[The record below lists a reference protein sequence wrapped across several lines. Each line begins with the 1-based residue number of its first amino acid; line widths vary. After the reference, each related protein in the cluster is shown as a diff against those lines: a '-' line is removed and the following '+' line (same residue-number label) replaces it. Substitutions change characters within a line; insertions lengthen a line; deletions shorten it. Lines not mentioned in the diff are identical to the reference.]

1 MRTFDY
7 SSLKEKTWDS
17 EIISLVAQIH
27 EYKGRQEVYLKQKPE
42 ELDKL
47 VEIAKRQSTEASNA
61 IEGIRTTRTRL
72 KQLCEEK
79 TRPKNRYEEEILGY
93 RDVLNT
99 IHENYEYIPIKANYI
114 LQLHRDLYKYTEKSI
129 GGHFKISQNVI
140 AAKDETGKE
149 YVLFTP
155 LAPYETPAA
164 IDAICE
170 AYNRAIN
177 NEELDTLLLIPV
189 FIHDFLCIHPFS
201 DGNGRMSRLLTALL
215 LYRNGYVVGK
225 YISIENKIANNKD
238 LYYKALEDCQEGWHE
253 NSEDVT
259 PFIKYMLR
267 IILAAYRDFEE
278 RVELVSEN
286 LPAKEIVRR
295 AIYSKIGKLS
305 KSDIAELCPSIG
317 IKSIELALKQLVEEG
332 VLIKKGKGRAT
343 FYIRSDSQ

>member
-7 SSLKEKTWDS
+7 SLLKEKKWDS

-47 VEIAKRQSTEASNA
+47 IEIAKRQSTEASNA
-61 IEGIRTTRTRL
+61 IEGIRTTSTRL

-79 TRPKNRYEEEILGY
+79 TTPKNRDEQEILGY

-99 IHENYEYIPIKANYI
+99 IHENYEYIPIRANYI

-129 GGHFKISQNVI
+129 GGHFKTTQNVI
-140 AAKDETGKE
+140 AATDEIGKE

-164 IDAICE
+164 IDSICE
-170 AYNRAIN
+170 NYNKIVAN
-177 NEELDTLLLIPV
+177 DELDVLLLIPV
-189 FIHDFLCIHPFS
+189 YIHDFLCIHPFS

-215 LYRNGYVVGK
+215 LYRSGYVVGK
-225 YISIENKIANNKD
+225 YVSIENKIAKNKD
-238 LYYKALEDCQEGWHE
+238 LYYKALEECQEGWHE
-253 NSEDVT
+253 NKEDVT

-278 RVELVSEN
+278 RIELVNEKI
-286 LPAKEIVRR
+286 PAKEIVRR
-295 AIYSKIGKLS
+295 AVYSKIGKMS
-305 KSDIAELCPSIG
+305 KNDITELCPSIG
-317 IKSIELALKQLVEEG
+317 TKSVELALKQLVEEG
-332 VLIKKGKGRAT
+332 VLIKKGAGRAT
-343 FYIRSDSQ
+343 FYVRGDAK

>member
-1 MRTFDY
+1 M
-7 SSLKEKTWDS
+7 
-17 EIISLVAQIH
+17 
-27 EYKGRQEVYLKQKPE
+27 
-42 ELDKL
+42 
-47 VEIAKRQSTEASNA
+47 
-61 IEGIRTTRTRL
+61 
-72 KQLCEEK
+72 
-79 TRPKNRYEEEILGY
+79 
-93 RDVLNT
+93 
-99 IHENYEYIPIKANYI
+99 
-114 LQLHRDLYKYTEKSI
+114 
-129 GGHFKISQNVI
+129 
-140 AAKDETGKE
+140 DETGKE

-155 LAPYETPAA
+155 LAPYETPSA

-170 AYNRAIN
+170 AYNRTID
-177 NEELDTLLLIPV
+177 NEELDALLLIPV

-215 LYRNGYVVGK
+215 LYRNGYAVGK

-267 IILAAYRDFEE
+267 IILATYRDFEE